1 MFNKPPHRFQTEVD
15 ESIGHDRRR
24 EQRGVVP
31 AEHRPGR
38 NGEEGRHSNDPAET
52 LPGLDTH
59 HLDQGREDEELE
71 HHDSKARNEQHLEH
85 TYMCECIAMCRTV
98 NALVDDRAMQDGRG
112 VGEDAH

>member
-85 TYMCECIAMCRTV
+85 T
-98 NALVDDRAMQDGRG
+98 
-112 VGEDAH
+112 